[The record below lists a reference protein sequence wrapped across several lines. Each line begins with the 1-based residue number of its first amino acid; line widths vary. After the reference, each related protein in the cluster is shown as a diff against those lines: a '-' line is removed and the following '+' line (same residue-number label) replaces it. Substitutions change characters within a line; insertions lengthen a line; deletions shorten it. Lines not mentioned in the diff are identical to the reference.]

1 MVTRPEPSFSMWR
14 DVIFIVA
21 VWRLGYGGSKS
32 SVGSSGLT

>member
-21 VWRLGYGGSKS
+21 MWRFGCGGSEAS
-32 SVGSSGLT
+32 SYSNGLT